1 MDGCFLEIEF
11 LSLCVRLPPRHL
23 CQRLR
28 LYGMVFIVDDPIRLN
43 AFFFALNQQTFSK
56 LLNAVAEELKPIVQQ
71 KLEQLN
77 RKSTYHVHHQNNLL
91 GFSGEYSLANKQSF
105 KAWGTNKI
113 AAPVREFGSQVPTTT
128 QFLLVKP
135 VDEHIRRFEIDMHGL
150 ETFPGVKRISIKP
163 QTYSGIIVLAE
174 GHLMNLGCATGHP
187 SFGGDAASRP
197 VSPMDARK
205 SHDDND
211 PNDIL

>member
-43 AFFFALNQQTFSK
+43 AFFFALNQQTFS
-56 LLNAVAEELKPIVQQ
+56 
-71 KLEQLN
+71 
-77 RKSTYHVHHQNNLL
+77 
-91 GFSGEYSLANKQSF
+91 
-105 KAWGTNKI
+105 I

-135 VDEHIRRFEIDMHGL
+135 VDEHIRRFEIDLHGL

-163 QTYSGIIVLAE
+163 QTYRWVFPDTNNGIVVLAE